1 MRRILL
7 ASIVAVASV
16 LLITTNTG
24 CDNNIVSSNARAGF
38 SSFLTGVISEAIN
51 KSGSD

>member
-24 CDNNIVSSNARAGF
+24 CDIVSSNARAGF